1 MSTKEKGVKD
11 RILETAVRLFQT
23 QGYGNT
29 GINQIIQE
37 SQTAKASFY
46 DYYPSKDLLGKAY
59 IEFYGKEQ
67 LVLLEKLQSRS
78 ETARDFIQAW
88 THILRRQ
95 TRNSEFAGCPMANTA
110 AQIAS
115 TSPSISEEV
124 KKLALRTVDFLAIYL
139 KERQKKGQIPKN
151 ADTQSLARKIF
162 ASYEGVLQIW
172 KLTGKISAL
181 DDLPEMVDAIIK
193 NSGKKSPI

>member
-1 MSTKEKGVKD
+1 MSSRETGPKD
-11 RILETAVRLFQT
+11 RILETAVRLFQL

-46 DYYPSKDLLGKAY
+46 DYFPSKDALGRAY

-67 LVLLEKLQSRS
+67 IILLEKLKARS
-78 ETARDFIQAW
+78 KNAKEFIQAW
-88 THILRRQ
+88 TQILRRQ
-95 TRNSEFAGCPMANTA
+95 TRKSQFAGCPMANIA

-115 TSPSISEEV
+115 TSIPISEEV
-124 KKLALRTVDFLAIYL
+124 KKLTQKTIDFLAVYL
-139 KERQKKGQIPKN
+139 KESQAKGQVPKSSD
-151 ADTQSLARKIF
+151 AQILARRVF
-162 ASYEGVLQIW
+162 ACYEGVLQIW

-181 DDLPEMVDAIIK
+181 DDLPGMTDAILK
-193 NSGKKSPI
+193 NPAKD

>member
-67 LVLLEKLQSRS
+67 LILLDKLRSRS
-78 ETARDFIQAW
+78 ETAKEFILAW
-88 THILRRQ
+88 TQILRRQ
-95 TRNSEFAGCPMANTA
+95 TRKSEFAGCPMANTV

-115 TSPSISEEV
+115 NSPSISEEV
-124 KKLALRTVDFLAIYL
+124 KKISERTISYLADFL
-139 KERQKKGQIPKN
+139 KQMQKKGQVPKA
-151 ADTQSLARKIF
+151 ADTQSLARKVF
-162 ASYEGVLQIW
+162 ACYEGVLQIW
-172 KLTGKISAL
+172 KLTGKVSAL
-181 DDLPEMVDAIIK
+181 DDLPEMVDSIIK
-193 NSGKKSPI
+193 SSGKK

>member
-46 DYYPSKDLLGKAY
+46 DYYPSKDQLGKAY

-78 ETARDFIQAW
+78 ENARDFIQAW

-124 KKLALRTVDFLAIYL
+124 KKLALRTVDFLSIYL

-193 NSGKKSPI
+193 SSGKK